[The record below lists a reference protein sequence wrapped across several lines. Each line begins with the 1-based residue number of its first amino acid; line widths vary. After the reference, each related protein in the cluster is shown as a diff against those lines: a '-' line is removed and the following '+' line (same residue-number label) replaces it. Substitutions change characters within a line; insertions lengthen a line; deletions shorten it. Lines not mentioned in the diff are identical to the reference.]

1 MNATRVILRFS
12 KRKKCME
19 ATLEEKP
26 ISKEDVES
34 APATNVSSLPTLNV
48 RHFCSEVTM
57 SVRLEI

>member
-34 APATNVSSLPTLNV
+34 APATK
-48 RHFCSEVTM
+48 RKFVTNFQ
-57 SVRLEI
+57 RTTFL